1 MALTQNQQI
10 VHQMYI
16 AYYQRPADPEGLA
29 YWVDQIETAG
39 GWPNVAAAF
48 GAPENAEY
56 TALYGGKTRAEI
68 VADLYQS
75 AFGRAAVQSE
85 IDFWADSDFADT
97 SLGFAIISGAQNDD
111 LATVT
116 NKVAFAEEIVA
127 LTVTNAG
134 YAQIADVKA
143 VLTAIDANS
152 DVSASAVK
160 SAIEANTV
168 GDTFTLTA
176 GTDNIFGT
184 ANNDTIVATD
194 LTYNAANDVVADST
208 TTDSDTLNFA
218 VTTDDTDLNLTG
230 AIIGIENVNVNVNQF
245 SNASFALD
253 LNGVSGANTSVDVT
267 QVGSSVNTIAISNV
281 ATGTISLSS
290 DFTTSS
296 VATDADADIVVN
308 TAGVTNAITQTGTA
322 NTLEIVGTG
331 ATSTTL
337 AAAAAT
343 DSVKLTTTGEAIVT
357 ATAGLSGTAGVLT
370 VDSQKGALVTATSA
384 KTVNITAVEDAD
396 IVAAANATDITV
408 SAAGTNN
415 DIVASSST
423 LSAGA
428 ATTVNLSGNGAAVEY
443 DLQSSNLVSTIN
455 ISGDQNVEVV
465 VDGANIDALANDKLT
480 VVDTSTAGESR
491 LSLQAAG
498 TVDLSAAAVDVI
510 ALEADQVGDTTTVA
524 TGANVQVAVDQG
536 AAATITAAVS
546 TAATNTLN
554 LNINDNATAV
564 NVLALTTNVLS
575 NFKTINVALT
585 DSLTVTTSLNAGTAD
600 VVVTGAGALTLDG
613 VTAASV
619 DASDVTGVVTADL
632 DGLATVGT
640 LKTGNKADVIDVTA
654 ALTTGSYAIST
665 GAGNDTINMTD
676 ADVVINGGD
685 GNDTV
690 AFAATTDLTGQ
701 AFDLTSIEL
710 VTIAAGATVTVDS
723 EEITGETFIVNGAN
737 ATSSVL
743 DVTVIESTVDLSN
756 LSLNDALL
764 ANTVI
769 DGTAFTGVLSATV
782 TGTNGGDTITVDGGK
797 ASTANG
803 GAGNDTITGGAA
815 ADTLNGDAGDDTLN
829 GAGGNDILNGGA
841 GVDTLNGGIGNDSI
855 TGGEGADLVFG
866 GAGADTISL
875 TETTAAADVVG
886 YQALTE
892 GSAAGVAAGTF
903 TGFDVVTGFGTGD
916 TVKFDD
922 DLSDNNIANAF
933 VDNKYV
939 VASDAAVTASNDL
952 TTAAD
957 FTNVDKVVAF
967 LNDAAGYSGTASEK
981 DVVGITFGGNTNLYG
996 VSNDGTQAV
1005 VATEV
1010 TLIGTYDAEL
1020 AVADITI
1027 A

>member
-1 MALTQNQQI
+1 
-10 VHQMYI
+10 
-16 AYYQRPADPEGLA
+16 
-29 YWVDQIETAG
+29 
-39 GWPNVAAAF
+39 
-48 GAPENAEY
+48 
-56 TALYGGKTRAEI
+56 
-68 VADLYQS
+68 
-75 AFGRAAVQSE
+75 
-85 IDFWADSDFADT
+85 
-97 SLGFAIISGAQNDD
+97 
-111 LATVT
+111 
-116 NKVAFAEEIVA
+116 
-127 LTVTNAG
+127 
-134 YAQIADVKA
+134 
-143 VLTAIDANS
+143 
-152 DVSASAVK
+152 
-160 SAIEANTV
+160 
-168 GDTFTLTA
+168 
-176 GTDNIFGT
+176 
-184 ANNDTIVATD
+184 
-194 LTYNAANDVVADST
+194 
-208 TTDSDTLNFA
+208 
-218 VTTDDTDLNLTG
+218 
-230 AIIGIENVNVNVNQF
+230 
-245 SNASFALD
+245 
-253 LNGVSGANTSVDVT
+253 
-267 QVGSSVNTIAISNV
+267 
-281 ATGTISLSS
+281 
-290 DFTTSS
+290 
-296 VATDADADIVVN
+296 
-308 TAGVTNAITQTGTA
+308 
-322 NTLEIVGTG
+322 
-331 ATSTTL
+331 
-337 AAAAAT
+337 
-343 DSVKLTTTGEAIVT
+343 
-357 ATAGLSGTAGVLT
+357 
-370 VDSQKGALVTATSA
+370 
-384 KTVNITAVEDAD
+384 
-396 IVAAANATDITV
+396 
-408 SAAGTNN
+408 
-415 DIVASSST
+415 
-423 LSAGA
+423 
-428 ATTVNLSGNGAAVEY
+428 
-443 DLQSSNLVSTIN
+443 
-455 ISGDQNVEVV
+455 
-465 VDGANIDALANDKLT
+465 
-480 VVDTSTAGESR
+480 
-491 LSLQAAG
+491 
-498 TVDLSAAAVDVI
+498 
-510 ALEADQVGDTTTVA
+510 
-524 TGANVQVAVDQG
+524 
-536 AAATITAAVS
+536 
-546 TAATNTLN
+546 
-554 LNINDNATAV
+554 
-564 NVLALTTNVLS
+564 
-575 NFKTINVALT
+575 
-585 DSLTVTTSLNAGTAD
+585 
-600 VVVTGAGALTLDG
+600 
-613 VTAASV
+613 
-619 DASDVTGVVTADL
+619 
-632 DGLATVGT
+632 
-640 LKTGNKADVIDVTA
+640 
-654 ALTTGSYAIST
+654 
-665 GAGNDTINMTD
+665 
-676 ADVVINGGD
+676 VINGGD